1 MNKFKFKK
9 LLILGLVI
17 IIAISIFGCKK
28 DSKGMVADVNGVGIT
43 EEEFNEEFQVFKNEY
58 ERQLGA
64 DALKQVGQDGKTLG
78 EQLKEEVIEL
88 LIMEKIISKEAESL
102 NIVVTE
108 EDVDKQV
115 KAYVEETGG
124 QEAFDELLKRNNY
137 TYDYFVENM
146 RKGLMVEK
154 HKESYLNT
162 ITISDKESKDYFDLN
177 KDDIVLISVS
187 HILLGSEEDAN
198 KIIKRLNEGEDFATL
213 ATLES
218 LHSVSAAQGGD
229 LGYIGKGYLTVAE
242 FEDAAFALKEG
253 EISGVVKSEVGYHV
267 IKLDDKKDTYEEL
280 KENIVQTLKNNQYLA
295 NIQSQRD
302 KAKVNIYLNTKAE

>member
-1 MNKFKFKK
+1 MNTFKFKK
-9 LLILGLVI
+9 LLIMGLVLVI
-17 IIAISIFGCKK
+17 TVSIFGCKK
-28 DSKGMVADVNGVGIT
+28 DSKGMVAEVNGVGIT

-88 LIMEKIISKEAESL
+88 LIMEKIISKEADSL
-102 NIVVTE
+102 NIVVTD
-108 EDVDKQV
+108 EDVNEQV
-115 KAYVEETGG
+115 TAYIEETGG
-124 QEAFDELLKRNNY
+124 QEAFDELLRRNDY

-154 HKESYLNT
+154 HKESYLNS
-162 ITISDKESKDYFDLN
+162 ITISDQESKDYFDLN
-177 KDDIVLISVS
+177 NEDIALIRVS

-198 KIIKRLNEGEDFATL
+198 KILDRLKAGEDFATL

-229 LGYIGKGYLTVAE
+229 LGYIGKGYTTIVE

-253 EISGVVKSEVGYHV
+253 EISDVVKSEVGYHV
-267 IKLDDKKDTYEEL
+267 IKLEDKKDTYEEL
-280 KENIVQTLKNNQYLA
+280 KENIVLTLKNDQYLA

-302 KAKVNIYLNTKAE
+302 KAKVNIYLDTKAE